1 MCTPWCA
8 QHESWGASELKN
20 GSTEKQMEK
29 NGSKDTFHSIPHFLM
44 MEILYIDWSLL
55 IPNVSAQ
62 FLSAWTG
69 WSHSGKFGKLFCHVC
84 GPSLKTWGWQLAPQQ
99 PKLQFQF
106 SQCAAPSDVILKA
119 DVKCQ
124 KWSLKT
130 ASIKPFI
137 HIHIYIYIFI
147 FPESWSKCVWNNQ
160 NAVVVCCLHNLTDF
174 HDPFKDLWWFWPRS
188 LVACCKAAWL
198 GSWTWPS
205 PLGDD
210 EMGDFLTTIML
221 GIVGIYIAYTYMN
234 LVDEYMVVPRTTY
247 WNCTL
252 MVSLV
257 PMIASVQLFDIF
269 DDLIG
274 SFKEHHGL
282 WFADICCSSIWMIP
296 NDWEGW
302 ELHYIPT
309 EQFCNRAML
318 VCYGMAC

>member
-20 GSTEKQMEK
+20 GSTEKQIEK

-69 WSHSGKFGKLFCHVC
+69 WSHSGKFGKLFCHVS

-137 HIHIYIYIFI
+137 HIHIYIYSYSQRADLSVFGTTRMQLLFVAYIILQIFMTHL
-147 FPESWSKCVWNNQ
+147 KTC
-160 NAVVVCCLHNLTDF
+160 
-174 HDPFKDLWWFWPRS
+174 
-188 LVACCKAAWL
+188 
-198 GSWTWPS
+198 
-205 PLGDD
+205 
-210 EMGDFLTTIML
+210 GDF
-221 GIVGIYIAYTYMN
+221 GPGV
-234 LVDEYMVVPRTTY
+234 
-247 WNCTL
+247 W
-252 MVSLV
+252 
-257 PMIASVQLFDIF
+257 
-269 DDLIG
+269 
-274 SFKEHHGL
+274 
-282 WFADICCSSIWMIP
+282 
-296 NDWEGW
+296 
-302 ELHYIPT
+302 
-309 EQFCNRAML
+309 
-318 VCYGMAC
+318 